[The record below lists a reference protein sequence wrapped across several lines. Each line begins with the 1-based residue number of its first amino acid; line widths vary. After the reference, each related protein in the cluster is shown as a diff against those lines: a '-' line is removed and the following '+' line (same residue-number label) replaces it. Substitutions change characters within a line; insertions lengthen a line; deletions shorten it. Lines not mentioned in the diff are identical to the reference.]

1 MVFCQQHFP
10 LSILPHPSFAGSTA
24 VLLESRLFL
33 EAPEQAGNV
42 MFWA

>member
-1 MVFCQQHFP
+1 MIFCQQHFP
-10 LSILPHPSFAGSTA
+10 PSILPHPSFEGSTL

-33 EAPEQAGNV
+33 EAPEQAGKI